1 MKNVIKRD
9 GRIVPFNALK
19 IVNAVHAAMQ
29 ETGKVDL
36 DLASNIAAKITLLN
50 EDHTV
55 EEIQDMV
62 EHALMESERKDV
74 AKQYILYRAERTKQR
89 NREANERFNSIVNAE
104 ANDITRE
111 NANMNADTPA
121 GMMMKFASETS
132 KTYSVDC
139 LIAED
144 DYKWVRAN
152 KLHIHDM
159 DYYPTKSLTCI
170 QHPLNKIL
178 SNGFRAGHGAS
189 RPAKRIETASILGC
203 ISMESI
209 QNEFAFVP

>member
-36 DLASNIAAKITLLN
+36 DLASHIAAKITLLT

-74 AKQYILYRAERTKQR
+74 AKQ
-89 NREANERFNSIVNAE
+89 
-104 ANDITRE
+104 
-111 NANMNADTPA
+111 
-121 GMMMKFASETS
+121 
-132 KTYSVDC
+132 
-139 LIAED
+139 
-144 DYKWVRAN
+144 
-152 KLHIHDM
+152 
-159 DYYPTKSLTCI
+159 
-170 QHPLNKIL
+170 
-178 SNGFRAGHGAS
+178 
-189 RPAKRIETASILGC
+189 
-203 ISMESI
+203 
-209 QNEFAFVP
+209 